1 MEAVH
6 SALKGCFNFTCLCI
20 LLSFYLPYFE
30 QTILTRLCFISGHI
44 RLSLLTEEL
53 KEHILDSLK
62 FVYSDKEPNIRDKA
76 VKLKNKLLSLG
87 S

>member
-6 SALKGCFNFTCLCI
+6 TALKGCFPPTRLNLPLSLNYLI
-20 LLSFYLPYFE
+20 LMKK
-30 QTILTRLCFISGHI
+30 LTRLFFVSGHN

-76 VKLKNKLLSLG
+76 AKLKNKLLSLG

>member
-6 SALKGCFNFTCLCI
+6 TALKGCF
-20 LLSFYLPYFE
+20 P
-30 QTILTRLCFISGHI
+30 LTRLNLPLSLNYLILMKKLTRLFFVSGHS
-44 RLSLLTEEL
+44 RLPLLTEEL

-76 VKLKNKLLSLG
+76 AKLKNKLLSLG

>member
-6 SALKGCFNFTCLCI
+6 TALKGCFPLAH
-20 LLSFYLPYFE
+20 LSFDLPYFE
-30 QTILTRLCFISGHI
+30 KNNVITRLSFVSGHN

-62 FVYSDKEPNIRDKA
+62 YVYSDKEPNIRDKA
-76 VKLKNKLLSLG
+76 AKLKNKLLSLG

>member
-1 MEAVH
+1 M
-6 SALKGCFNFTCLCI
+6 
-20 LLSFYLPYFE
+20 
-30 QTILTRLCFISGHI
+30 LTRLCVCYFSGHI

-62 FVYSDKEPNIRDKA
+62 YVYSDKEPNIRDKA
-76 VKLKNKLLSLG
+76 AELKKKLLSLG